1 MSSSINKPPKSSPK
15 KKRSQIWH
23 MVTNH
28 QNMLYMLA
36 AGMAMSPAGFRGKH
50 YADTLDTYKGWIPL
64 FRDTKTIPAS
74 VMAYVTSERKHLL
87 PCIASFDVTSLGGA
101 VQMLSHAGRR
111 RSIPSTVASSRKNT
125 NETALLACAP
135 LPISLLCTLT
145 FRCVEDEDTF
155 RTLAQSLANVD
166 LSSVVIAVDASAFAG
181 DEQSLWP
188 PAGIQ
193 NSLSDMSGD
202 TIPAFGQ
209 AVGGVLAMLYYL
221 SHRSNL
227 GLAAFHIATGS
238 ACSQDRAL
246 MEQDSILAEFG
257 NWIATGRIHEQADTR
272 AHLFWGVAQSL
283 VTAQMHGR
291 AQAPIDVVLAY
302 IEDKIQ
308 QLRDTKE
315 GAYLERLSADMRS
328 TLGFGSSTITALF
341 ENHKGLLSRSLLLFC
356 LRERCADLLEFSH
369 PLLRDAD
376 YIVAGILF
384 GIRDGWLRLPK
395 ELRHQDF
402 AYYVPFAMAKAE
414 HKVHGNSFSVEEPPC
429 PKSLREYFMTVD
441 GEWNDDNTS
450 LALEMVNAYGWYNCL
465 QTRITLAQNGL
476 VDAEQQDTVL
486 PDTFIRTDSEIV
498 VPCKV
503 AKITEEVHPSH
514 FLRRLGQWPPVSVPF
529 TEEKKTRRKSSPV

>member
-15 KKRSQIWH
+15 KKRLQIWH

-50 YADTLDTYKGWIPL
+50 YADTLDTYKGWVPL
-64 FRDTKTIPAS
+64 FRQTELIPAS
-74 VMAYVTSERKHLL
+74 AMAYVTSERKHLL

-101 VQMLSHAGRR
+101 VQMLSYAGHRR
-111 RSIPSTVASSRKNT
+111 TIPSTVASSRKNN
-125 NETALLACAP
+125 NETTLLARSP

-145 FRCVEDEDTF
+145 FRSAEDEETF

-166 LSSVVIAVDASAFAG
+166 LSSILITVDASAFVG
-181 DEQSLWP
+181 DEKSIWP

-193 NSLSDMSGD
+193 NSLSALSDD

-209 AVGGVLAMLYYL
+209 AVGGVLTMLYYL
-221 SHRSNL
+221 AHRSNI
-227 GLAAFHIATGS
+227 GLAAFRMATGS
-238 ACSQDRAL
+238 AHSQDIVL
-246 MEQDSILAEFG
+246 MEQDSILAELG
-257 NWIATGRIHEQADTR
+257 NWIATGNIHEEADTR

-283 VTAQMHGR
+283 VTAQMHGC
-291 AQAPIDVVLAY
+291 AQSPIDVVLAY
-302 IEDKIQ
+302 IESQLQ

-315 GAYLERLSADMRS
+315 GPYLERLSADMRS
-328 TLGFGSSTITALF
+328 MLGFGSSTITMLF

-369 PLLRDAD
+369 PLLGDTD

-395 ELRHQDF
+395 ELRHQTL
-402 AYYVPFAMAKAE
+402 AHYVPCAMTKAE
-414 HKVHGNSFSVEEPPC
+414 HKVHGNAFSLEEAPR
-429 PKSLREYFMTVD
+429 PKPLREYFMTAD
-441 GEWNDDNTS
+441 GDWNDDNTS
-450 LALEMVNAYGWYNCL
+450 LALDLVNAYGWYDCL
-465 QTRITLAQNGL
+465 QTRITLAANES
-476 VDAEQQDTVL
+476 AL
-486 PDTFIRTDSEIV
+486 PDKFICAGTEIV

-503 AKITEEVHPSH
+503 AKTTEEVHTGN
-514 FLRRLGQWPPVSVPF
+514 FLRRLGQWPPVSLPL
-529 TEEKKTRRKSSPV
+529 TEEKKTKRKRSSV